1 MPYHSRVECRH
12 KTLHLNEEESL
23 AENLSAN
30 GSQKSADSILA
41 NKENYLVRHI
51 HKTDV
56 FPSTVKSNIAIVMV
70 MKYKSGDRTRLS
82 H

>member
-1 MPYHSRVECRH
+1 MPYHSSVECRH

-56 FPSTVKSNIAIVMV
+56 FPSTVKSNIAIVIV
-70 MKYKSGDRTRLS
+70 MKLKSGDRTRLS